1 MDFDLKTWWSIAVTT
16 VSFLGMVALALLSK
30 TYAKREDLEKVVR
43 KVDELQAQVDN
54 LPTQQQVT
62 DLLVEMANT
71 RGEMK
76 ELRAQIQPVEHLSRL
91 LLEQRLNDDK

>member
-43 KVDELQAQVDN
+43 KVDDLQAQVDN
-54 LPTQQQVT
+54 LPIQQQVT
-62 DLLVEMANT
+62 DLLVEMAHA

-76 ELRAQIQPVEHLSRL
+76 ELRAQMKPIEHMAQL